1 MRYDARM
8 SDMKD
13 KLRELE
19 REVKA
24 SQSEREPLAT
34 RETQELLGRKKRP
47 IRTTTK
53 RKVLIGAALAL
64 TFLLVWK
71 KVQINFVVF
80 TSFWGFL
87 GIVLFVFVLLYGV
100 LHFFFDSSDSSNE

>member
-1 MRYDARM
+1 M
-8 SDMKD
+8 SDMRD

-19 REVKA
+19 AEVKA
-24 SQSEREPLAT
+24 SQQ
-34 RETQELLGRKKRP
+34 TQEPMVRAGDDEHPVVRGRKKRP
-47 IRTTTK
+47 IKSTTK
-53 RKVLIGAALAL
+53 RKVLIGAALVL

-87 GIVLFVFVLLYGV
+87 GIVAVVFLLLYGV
-100 LHFFFDSSDSSNE
+100 LTFFFDSKGDDNH